1 MILLTKL
8 VSLLMKTVILLM
20 KTVILLMKTMILLMK
35 LMILL
40 MKTMILLMKTM
51 IFLLD
56 FSEFSCGIFYKDFI
70 GNLSSKVNSA
80 IERIYSLFLPSQF

>member
-1 MILLTKL
+1 MILLTKLVSLLMKIVILLMKIVILLMKIVSLLMKL

-20 KTVILLMKTMILLMK
+20 KLV
-35 LMILL
+35 
-40 MKTMILLMKTM
+40 
-51 IFLLD
+51 IFLD
-56 FSEFSCGIFYKDFI
+56 FLEFSYGIFYKDFI